1 MRTPPPRLRRILWL
15 LLAALIA
22 TGAVAIRR
30 HVFNA
35 QRALTP
41 DGEVPFTLESAL
53 AYRRIQLAYRDGA
66 LPSLDRAI
74 GWPAGIDTRATDSSG
89 TEYALAAAAR
99 AWPGTLP
106 LADKIRWLELLWFC
120 SVSVAGLFCL
130 VRWAGG
136 GWAGGAIAAAF
147 WAVSISAVARSTGQE
162 LSHENDALPLVVWS
176 LAFMARLWRGRA
188 TPRSAAL
195 SGWLSALLMA
205 AALCL
210 WDLVQYALGLVAL
223 TMLVTALAGRL
234 DRRRWLHGAIPLAA
248 CLTAV
253 AAANPYLRAH
263 GFWGSP
269 VFGAVWAAALAGLP
283 MVQRGRWWE
292 RVGAAATVLAA
303 TIAAASLFASS
314 YSHFGALLAAKL
326 RFFNCR
332 PDDPAL
338 LTFEQR
344 VLWAPALNSTSW
356 MSVWEWFPA
365 LLLLSALAIPAARFA
380 LRAPSPSGDSP
391 ATPRREAPPKDT
403 SPCLRSSAPSV
414 FQRRRRPP
422 KHSASPFLAF
432 LALSWLVSLLAFLLF
447 FRFHVWLA
455 LFACILVGLAAGAL
469 WPRAGFGG
477 RLTTLV
483 LLLAAFGIEL
493 SQPCIKP
500 LRWGRPYTYPAE
512 SEALMDHLR
521 RYVAPEPVAANFGLS
536 GAIAAYGGC
545 PVVLHPK
552 FETPAIRRDVE
563 AYGTALFRGTEA
575 DFRDWM
581 VSKGAT
587 VYVHSMGEF
596 SDVLPGL
603 QMRYMVDALNPATN
617 AAARLFEQRPEEL
630 QHFTP
635 QFANIKY
642 RVYRLKTSPSVAADA
657 GLLAARAAEAFETGR
672 LDAASLW
679 AAHALRL
686 DPAHLDAATTL
697 RHASALS
704 SAGIQPADADGDALS
719 LDEDPAFPLDDDGL
733 APPTAPATPPWPWP
747 LPAET
752 TP

>member
-1 MRTPPPRLRRILWL
+1 MRTPSPRLRRILWL

-22 TGAVAIRR
+22 TGAVATRR

-74 GWPAGIDTRATDSSG
+74 GWPDGIDTRATDSSG
-89 TEYALAAAAR
+89 AEYALAAAAR

-120 SVSVAGLFCL
+120 TVSVAGLFCL

-136 GWAGGAIAAAF
+136 GWAGGAVAAAF

-188 TPRSAAL
+188 TARSAAL

-253 AAANPYLRAH
+253 AASNPYLRAH

-269 VFGAVWAAALAGLP
+269 VFGAVWAAVFTGIP

-303 TIAAASLFASS
+303 TIAASSLFASS

-326 RFFNCR
+326 RFLNCR

-344 VLWAPALNSTSW
+344 ILWAPALNSTSW

-380 LRAPSPSGDSP
+380 LRPSK
-391 ATPRREAPPKDT
+391 TDT
-403 SPCLRSSAPSV
+403 
-414 FQRRRRPP
+414 
-422 KHSASPFLAF
+422 PFLAF
-432 LALSWLVSLLAFLLF
+432 LSASWLVSLLAFILF
-447 FRFHVWLA
+447 FRFHVWLS

-469 WPRAGFGG
+469 WPRTGFGG

-493 SQPCIKP
+493 SQPCITP

-552 FETPAIRRDVE
+552 FETPTIRRDVE

-704 SAGIQPADADGDALS
+704 SSGVQPADADGNALS

-733 APPTAPATPPWPWP
+733 APPIAPAAPPWPWP
-747 LPAET
+747 LPDAPSPAPEAA
-752 TP
+752 P

>member
-1 MRTPPPRLRRILWL
+1 MRPALKKALWL
-15 LLAALIA
+15 LLALLIA
-22 TGAVAIRR
+22 TGAIAIRR
-30 HVFNA
+30 HVFAA

-41 DGEVPFTLESAL
+41 DGDVPFTLESAL

-66 LPSLDRAI
+66 LPALDRAV

-89 TEYALAAAAR
+89 AELALAAAAR

-106 LADKIRWLELLWFC
+106 LADKIRWLELVWFC
-120 SVSVAGLFCL
+120 TISVAGLFCL

-136 GWAGGAIAAAF
+136 GWAGGAVTAAF
-147 WAVSISAVARSTGQE
+147 WAVAISAVARSTGQE

-176 LAFMARLWRGRA
+176 LAFMARLWNR
-188 TPRSAAL
+188 PRSAPLA
-195 SGWLSALLMA
+195 GWLSALLMSS
-205 AALCL
+205 ALCL
-210 WDLVQYALGLVAL
+210 WDLVQYTAGLAALAHLVP
-223 TMLVTALAGRL
+223 ALAGRL
-234 DRRRWLHGAIPLAA
+234 DRRRWLHGVLPMTTCLLAA
-248 CLTAV
+248 ALV
-253 AAANPYLRAH
+253 NPYLRAH
-263 GFWGSP
+263 GFWASP
-269 VFGAVWAAALAGLP
+269 VMAAWLAAAAAGCPSLSTRRWWPRALAALAVALA
-283 MVQRGRWWE
+283 V
-292 RVGAAATVLAA
+292 AAAS
-303 TIAAASLFASS
+303 SLFASS

-326 RFFNCR
+326 RFLNCR

-344 VLWAPALNSTSW
+344 ILWAPALNSTSW

-365 LLLLSALAIPAARFA
+365 LLLLSALAIPVGRAA
-380 LRAPSPSGDSP
+380 LRRD
-391 ATPRREAPPKDT
+391 KD
-403 SPCLRSSAPSV
+403 
-414 FQRRRRPP
+414 
-422 KHSASPFLAF
+422 ASPFFTF
-432 LALSWLVSLLAFLLF
+432 LASSWLVSLLAFILF

-455 LFACILVGLAAGAL
+455 LFACAIVGLAASAL
-469 WPRAGFGG
+469 WPRTGFGG
-477 RLTTLV
+477 RLTTIV

-512 SEALMDHLR
+512 AAALMDHLR
-521 RYVAPEPVAANFGLS
+521 RYVAPEPVAANFGVS

-552 FETPAIRRDVE
+552 FETPGIRRDVE

-581 VSKGAT
+581 ISKGAT

-603 QMRYMVDALNPATN
+603 QMRYMVDALEPATN

-630 QHFTP
+630 QYFTP

-642 RVYRLKTSPSVAADA
+642 RVYRLKTSPSVTADA
-657 GLLAARAAEAFETGR
+657 DLLAARAAEAFETGR

-679 AAHALRL
+679 SAHALRL
-686 DPAHLDAATTL
+686 VPTHLDAATTL
-697 RHASALS
+697 RHATALS
-704 SAGIQPADADGDALS
+704 SAGVQPADPDDTALDLDADPD
-719 LDEDPAFPLDDDGL
+719 FPLDDDGL
-733 APPTAPATPPWPWP
+733 APPTAPVTPPWPWP
-747 LPAET
+747 LPSEP

>member
-1 MRTPPPRLRRILWL
+1 MRTPSPRLRRILWL

-22 TGAVAIRR
+22 TGAVATRR

-74 GWPAGIDTRATDSSG
+74 GWPDGIDTRATDSSG
-89 TEYALAAAAR
+89 AEYALAAAAR

-120 SVSVAGLFCL
+120 TVSVAGLFCL

-136 GWAGGAIAAAF
+136 GWAGGAVAAAF

-188 TPRSAAL
+188 TARSAAL

-253 AAANPYLRAH
+253 AASNPYLRAH

-269 VFGAVWAAALAGLP
+269 VFGTVWAAALAGLP

-303 TIAAASLFASS
+303 TIAASSLFASS

-326 RFFNCR
+326 RFLNCR

-344 VLWAPALNSTSW
+344 ILWAPALNSTSW

-380 LRAPSPSGDSP
+380 LRPSK
-391 ATPRREAPPKDT
+391 TDT
-403 SPCLRSSAPSV
+403 
-414 FQRRRRPP
+414 
-422 KHSASPFLAF
+422 PFLAF
-432 LALSWLVSLLAFLLF
+432 LSASWLVSLLAFILF
-447 FRFHVWLA
+447 FRFHVWLS

-469 WPRAGFGG
+469 WPRTGFGG

-493 SQPCIKP
+493 SQPCITP

-552 FETPAIRRDVE
+552 FETPTIRRDVE

-704 SAGIQPADADGDALS
+704 SSGVQPADADGNALS

-733 APPTAPATPPWPWP
+733 APPIAPAAPPWPWP
-747 LPAET
+747 LPDAPSPAPEAA
-752 TP
+752 P

>member
-1 MRTPPPRLRRILWL
+1 MRPPSPRLRRILWL
-15 LLAALIA
+15 LLALLIA
-22 TGAVAIRR
+22 TGAVAVRR

-41 DGEVPFTLESAL
+41 DGDVPFTLESAL
-53 AYRRIQLAYRDGA
+53 AYRRIQLAYRDGI

-89 TEYALAAAAR
+89 AEYALAAAAR

-106 LADKIRWLELLWFC
+106 LADKIRWLELIWFC
-120 SVSVAGLFCL
+120 TLSVAGLFCL

-147 WAVSISAVARSTGQE
+147 WAVAISAVARSTGQE
-162 LSHENDALPLVVWS
+162 LSHENDALPLVIWS
-176 LAFMARLWRGRA
+176 LAFMARLWRDRDGV
-188 TPRSAAL
+188 RSAPF
-195 SGWLSALLMA
+195 SGWLSALLMSS
-205 AALCL
+205 ALCL
-210 WDLVQYALGLVAL
+210 WDLVQYAAGLAAL
-223 TMLVTALAGRL
+223 AHLVPALAGRL
-234 DRRRWLHGAIPLAA
+234 DRRRWLHGVLPMTMCLLAA
-248 CLTAV
+248 AL
-253 AAANPYLRAH
+253 ANPYLRAH
-263 GFWGSP
+263 GFWASP
-269 VFGAVWAAALAGLP
+269 VMAAWLAAAAVGYPALRAC
-283 MVQRGRWWE
+283 RWWP
-292 RVGAAATVLAA
+292 RALAALLVALAVAAAS
-303 TIAAASLFASS
+303 SLFASS

-326 RFFNCR
+326 RFLNCR

-344 VLWAPALNSTSW
+344 ILWTPALNSTSW

-365 LLLLSALAIPAARFA
+365 LLILSALAIPVGLAA
-380 LRAPSPSGDSP
+380 LRK
-391 ATPRREAPPKDT
+391 ATPKNP
-403 SPCLRSSAPSV
+403 SPCLRASSPSV
-414 FQRRRRPP
+414 FERRRQQPAQAS
-422 KHSASPFLAF
+422 SALPFFVFLA
-432 LALSWLVSLLAFLLF
+432 ASWLVSLLAFILF

-455 LFACILVGLAAGAL
+455 LFACALVGLSAGAL

-477 RLTTLV
+477 RLATVT

-512 SEALMDHLR
+512 AEALMDHLR
-521 RYVAPEPVAANFGLS
+521 RYVAPEPVAANFGVS

-552 FETPAIRRDVE
+552 FETPDIRRDVE
-563 AYGTALFRGTEA
+563 AYGTSLFRGTEA

-581 VSKGAT
+581 ISKGAT

-603 QMRYMVDALNPATN
+603 QMRYMVDALEPATN

-630 QHFTP
+630 QYFTP

-642 RVYRLKTSPSVAADA
+642 RVYRLKTSPSVTADA
-657 GLLAARAAEAFETGR
+657 DLLAARAAEAFETGR

-679 AAHALRL
+679 SAHALRL
-686 DPAHLDAATTL
+686 DPTHLDAATTL

-704 SAGIQPADADGDALS
+704 SAGVQPADPDDTALD
-719 LDEDPAFPLDDDGL
+719 LDIDPDFPLDDAGF
-733 APPTAPATPPWPWP
+733 APHIAPAAPPWPWP
-747 LPAET
+747 IPDAPSPSPEAV
-752 TP
+752 P